1 MRRKKVAVICGGR
14 SNEHEI
20 SCISARGIISSI
32 DRNLFDPI
40 LVGVTK
46 GGHWVLLDETSPFVS
61 GEDSLP
67 AVPEDAPR
75 LSTDINGF
83 TKSGTGEPIHVDLA
97 FSYIHG
103 AYGEDGSIQ
112 GFFEMAGIP
121 YIGSGVLASA
131 VAMDKTFAKPIY
143 ASLGLKVAPGFTLVQ
158 RDWIK
163 DQKREIGRIKELGLP
178 VFIKPA
184 RSGSSRGTSKV
195 TSETQIVI
203 AVESALEHDPRVMVE
218 SAIVGREI
226 ECGILEIDGS
236 PRASVVGEIKIHP
249 SREFYDF
256 QAKYLDNLTTFEV
269 PASISEEIAAKVKDA
284 ALRAFIGLGCE
295 GLARVDFFLTD
306 TGEVIINELN
316 TLPGFTEK
324 SVFPMLW
331 QASGISYTEVITH
344 LCTSALQRSASV
356 IR

>member
-1 MRRKKVAVICGGR
+1 MSRKRVAVICGGR

-20 SCISARGIISSI
+20 SCISARGIYASM
-32 DRNLFDPI
+32 DRKLFEPI
-40 LVGVTK
+40 LIGVTK
-46 GGHWVLLDETSPFVS
+46 KGNWVLLNESDPFVS
-61 GEDSLP
+61 GTDSLP

-75 LSTDINGF
+75 LSTDIHGF
-83 TKSGTGEPIHVDLA
+83 TKSETGEPLKIDLA

-112 GFFEMAGIP
+112 GFFEIAGIP

-143 ASLGLKVAPGFTLVQ
+143 SSLGLSVAQGFTLVE
-158 RDWIK
+158 RDWVTNQ
-163 DQKREIGRIKELGLP
+163 QKEIERIKKLGLP

-195 TSETQIVI
+195 TSDSQIVS
-203 AVESALEHDPRVMVE
+203 AVESALTHDPRVMIE

-226 ECGILEIDGS
+226 ECGILEIDGT
-236 PRASVVGEIKIHP
+236 PRASVVGEIQVHP

-269 PASISEEIAAKVKDA
+269 PASLSDEISAKVRAA
-284 ALRAFIGLGCE
+284 ALTAFTGLGCE
-295 GLARVDFFLTD
+295 GLARVDFFLTNS
-306 TGEVIINELN
+306 GEVIINELN

-331 QASGISYTEVITH
+331 QASGVSYQEVITH
-344 LCTSALQRSASV
+344 LCTSALQRSTSV

>member
-1 MRRKKVAVICGGR
+1 MSRKRVAVICGGR

-20 SCISARGIISSI
+20 SCISARGIISAI
-32 DRNLFDPI
+32 DRNRFQPFLI
-40 LVGVTK
+40 GVTK
-46 GGHWVLLDETSPFVS
+46 SGTWVLLDEENPFVI
-61 GEDSLP
+61 GADSLP

-75 LSTDINGF
+75 IVADLHGF
-83 TKSGTGEPIHVDLA
+83 KRSEKDEVLPIDLA

-143 ASLGLKVAPGFTLVQ
+143 ASLGLNVAPGLTITAKSWKQNQSKLIEE
-158 RDWIK
+158 IK
-163 DQKREIGRIKELGLP
+163 KFGLP
-178 VFIKPA
+178 IFIKPA

-195 TSETQIVI
+195 SHDSQIVA
-203 AVESALEHDPRVMVE
+203 AVELALEHDPRVMVE
-218 SAIVGREI
+218 QAIVGREI
-226 ECGILEIDGS
+226 ECAILEIDGV
-236 PRASVVGEIKIHP
+236 PRSSVVGEIRVHP

-256 QAKYLDNLTTFEV
+256 QAKYLDNLTTFDI
-269 PASISEEIAAKVKDA
+269 PASISDEIATQVKDA
-284 ALRAFIGLGCE
+284 ALKAFIGLGCE

-331 QASGISYTEVITH
+331 QASGISYQDVISH
-344 LCTSALQRSASV
+344 LCEGALQRSSNV